1 MTGSADALQGAQ
13 LSTVDGGCLESVE
26 GTSIKVCVPALQH
39 TATHCN
45 TLQDTATHCNTLQC
59 TAAHC
64 NTLQHTHAYTPQI
77 GKDVWHFRV
86 RATHC
91 NTLQHTATHRITLQ
105 HCNTL
110 QHTATHC
117 NTHGNILQHATA
129 THCNILRMDAALDG
143 CLESVK
149 GTSIRVVGAYTTVHC
164 NTLQHTATH
173 CNTLRMD
180 AALDG

>member
-77 GKDVWHFRV
+77 GIDVWHFRV
-86 RATHC
+86 HATHR
-91 NTLQHTATHRITLQ
+91 NTPHHTPTLQHTATR
-105 HCNTL
+105 
-110 QHTATHC
+110 TATYCSTLRH
-117 NTHGNILQHATA
+117 HSA
-129 THCNILRMDAALDG
+129 THFVWTQLSTAVWNLLRAG
-143 CLESVK
+143 IC
-149 GTSIRVVGAYTTVHC
+149 
-164 NTLQHTATH
+164 
-173 CNTLRMD
+173 
-180 AALDG
+180 